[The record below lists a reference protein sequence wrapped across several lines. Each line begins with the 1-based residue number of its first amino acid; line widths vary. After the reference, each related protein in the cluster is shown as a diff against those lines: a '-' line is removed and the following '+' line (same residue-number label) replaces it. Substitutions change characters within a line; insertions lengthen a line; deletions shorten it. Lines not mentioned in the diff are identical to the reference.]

1 MVGPVFSSLSFLLW
15 GSYLRSPPSR
25 SQSRLLYRIMQI
37 VMTDRR
43 AGPPPPLPL
52 WSPSIA
58 ALWNSIGP
66 QGSLLASFT
75 EFHPL
80 LPNLFC
86 VLLLVVGLHAGVE
99 SAAGWRFTCLV
110 WIFFFKSMP
119 PNTVTRSI
127 QCQLVIVDFFSYFYG
142 LEPLNGPPLHYRHVG
157 YWSIH
162 SLETHRSY
170 LFFPFE

>member
-43 AGPPPPLPL
+43 AGPPLPSLFDRHRLPL
-52 WSPSIA
+52 FGIRSGRKDRSWPALPSFIRFYRIYFVCCY
-58 ALWNSIGP
+58 WWWGCMPVS
-66 QGSLLASFT
+66 SRLLAGASPVWVGFSFSKVC
-75 EFHPL
+75 H
-80 LPNLFC
+80 
-86 VLLLVVGLHAGVE
+86 
-99 SAAGWRFTCLV
+99 
-110 WIFFFKSMP
+110 
-119 PNTVTRSI
+119 NTVTRSI

-157 YWSIH
+157 Y
-162 SLETHRSY
+162 
-170 LFFPFE
+170 